1 MMRGGVWLS
10 IWATAITLFI
20 IRCARR
26 RQCSSLRFDRASRA
40 AFGH

>member
-1 MMRGGVWLS
+1 MRGAFWLS

-20 IRCARR
+20 MPLCSR
-26 RQCSSLRFDRASRA
+26 RQCSSLRFDRAYRA